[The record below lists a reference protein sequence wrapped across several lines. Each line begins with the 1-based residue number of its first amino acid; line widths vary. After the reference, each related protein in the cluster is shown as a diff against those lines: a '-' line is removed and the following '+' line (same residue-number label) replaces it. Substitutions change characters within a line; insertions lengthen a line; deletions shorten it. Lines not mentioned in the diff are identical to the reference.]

1 MTTEDNLMLLR
12 CQLLLQNTN
21 VENLVLIAKEKL
33 RQRNRKVARQIVS
46 TAVKRMK
53 NGTIWPKRSIF
64 RTPLTAC
71 IQSAIAFLYLA
82 SGSSYHFLMYGF
94 RVEQNTISKIICQV
108 YDALLVDFAEELI
121 RCPET
126 PDE

>member
-33 RQRNRKVARQIVS
+33 RQRSRKVARQIVS

-53 NGTIWPKRSIF
+53 NGTIWVRQWLAR
-64 RTPLTAC
+64 RT
-71 IQSAIAFLYLA
+71 YL
-82 SGSSYHFLMYGF
+82 G
-94 RVEQNTISKIICQV
+94 Q
-108 YDALLVDFAEELI
+108 
-121 RCPET
+121 
-126 PDE
+126 